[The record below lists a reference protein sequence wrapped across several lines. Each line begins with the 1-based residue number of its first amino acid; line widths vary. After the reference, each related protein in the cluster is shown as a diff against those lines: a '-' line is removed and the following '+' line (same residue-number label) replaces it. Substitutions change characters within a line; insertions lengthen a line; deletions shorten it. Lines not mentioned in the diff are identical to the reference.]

1 MARRKQV
8 EHVFGATNL
17 ARQKLRQKTTWCQ
30 NKCNAWA
37 QRNTWHQQQMFNLNT
52 GKHMNIGKHVEHFEN
67 TWTLEN
73 TWTPETH
80 IEHLETHE
88 HLMKTHEHRQTH
100 KNALRKF
107 REKFYGIH
115 SYSGKRSPEIKTLH
129 LNTNMARLLTNTNIT
144 RHAKTTQWTHKKSNK
159 TSVWNSQ
166 NTSMTKKERA
176 LNECWWGDVL
186 VGQRVV
192 GAMCWWGKVALVGR
206 REIPFVGQRGPFGW
220 AAGNPF
226 G

>member
-73 TWTPETH
+73 TWTPETY

-88 HLMKTHEHRQTH
+88 HLMETHEHRQTH

-144 RHAKTTQWTHKKSNK
+144 RHAKTTQWTHNKSNK

-166 NTSMTKKERA
+166 NTFFNST
-176 LNECWWGDVL
+176 
-186 VGQRVV
+186 
-192 GAMCWWGKVALVGR
+192 
-206 REIPFVGQRGPFGW
+206 
-220 AAGNPF
+220 
-226 G
+226 